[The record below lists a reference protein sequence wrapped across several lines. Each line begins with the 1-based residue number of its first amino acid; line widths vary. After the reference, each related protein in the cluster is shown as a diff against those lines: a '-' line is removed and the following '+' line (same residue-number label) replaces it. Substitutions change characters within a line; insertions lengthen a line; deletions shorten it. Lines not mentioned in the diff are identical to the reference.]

1 MADKRLSFRFRFPW
15 RNSPR
20 SKEEPEPRPT
30 PKTQNPAQ
38 STTTV
43 APERPPFRPAGKTS
57 VKGSPSQAQGPQ
69 KTDLPPSRAASE
81 SPKTQS
87 PSRLSPSKN
96 SHPTTQQSSPP
107 SAASSQSQLLQ
118 EEAIS
123 QPQKPRRKIQIISE
137 TDSSAEDSTPR
148 ETTSHTRETSPKSI
162 KVYASSDKSDSDT
175 LIGDHK
181 QLSESEAES
190 KEHKEAEKVVQVPAV
205 EEKTDDP
212 GYTEPL
218 QERVTQL
225 PAAAKDSGN
234 QAKDPLGDALQADQ
248 RKEKQEKVTELH
260 AGATDP
266 GNHTKDP
273 LGVALQADQQHEKQE
288 RVAEL
293 HAAATDS
300 GHHTKDQLGVASQ
313 ADQQH
318 EKQERVAELHTA
330 ATDSGNHTKDQLG
343 AALQADQQQ
352 EKKENFDRKEMLAT
366 TSSDKKPIKTERS
379 SSRVYIRK
387 MVASTGERPPPNKEI
402 REDVSKVDKLAI
414 GQQMLDKPVGVVTL
428 TGKNRGAVML
438 FSSEPEKREE
448 PVHIRRG
455 YKLNPDDNEATTDG
469 EVSNEEEIFE
479 DQIFEG
485 DQQYIN
491 SNVQSINNSIVCSS
505 SVTERNPG
513 VAVFS
518 SNPPESIDSNKESD
532 SLQTHKAQVI
542 QTPADKLTHEST
554 VRRRCLGG
562 LFMESSDSEPD
573 NPAKPRRHGC
583 RYICRKES
591 KETEIG
597 IV

>member
-20 SKEEPEPRPT
+20 SKEEREPRPT

-43 APERPPFRPAGKTS
+43 APERPPFRSAGKTP

-81 SPKTQS
+81 SPKTQP

-107 SAASSQSQLLQ
+107 SATSSQSQLLQ
-118 EEAIS
+118 AEAIS

-148 ETTSHTRETSPKSI
+148 ETTSHTHETSPI
-162 KVYASSDKSDSDT
+162 KVFASSDKSDSDT
-175 LIGDHK
+175 LNGDHK

-190 KEHKEAEKVVQVPAV
+190 KEHKEAEKVVQVPAA
-205 EEKTDDP
+205 EEKTNDP

-234 QAKDPLGDALQADQ
+234 QAKDPLGDALLADQ

-260 AGATDP
+260 AGATDS

-293 HAAATDS
+293 HAAS
-300 GHHTKDQLGVASQ
+300 
-313 ADQQH
+313 
-318 EKQERVAELHTA
+318 
-330 ATDSGNHTKDQLG
+330 TDSGNHTKDPPG
-343 AALQADQQQ
+343 VALQADQQQ

-366 TSSDKKPIKTERS
+366 TSSDKKPIKTKRS
-379 SSRVYIRK
+379 SSRVSIRK

-402 REDVSKVDKLAI
+402 REDVSNVDKLAI

-438 FSSEPEKREE
+438 LSSEPEKREE
-448 PVHIRRG
+448 SVHIRRG

-505 SVTERNPG
+505 SVTEGNPG

-542 QTPADKLTHEST
+542 RTPADKLTHEST

-583 RYICRKES
+583 RYICGKES

>member
-1 MADKRLSFRFRFPW
+1 
-15 RNSPR
+15 
-20 SKEEPEPRPT
+20 
-30 PKTQNPAQ
+30 
-38 STTTV
+38 
-43 APERPPFRPAGKTS
+43 
-57 VKGSPSQAQGPQ
+57 
-69 KTDLPPSRAASE
+69 
-81 SPKTQS
+81 
-87 PSRLSPSKN
+87 
-96 SHPTTQQSSPP
+96 
-107 SAASSQSQLLQ
+107 
-118 EEAIS
+118 
-123 QPQKPRRKIQIISE
+123 
-137 TDSSAEDSTPR
+137 
-148 ETTSHTRETSPKSI
+148 
-162 KVYASSDKSDSDT
+162 
-175 LIGDHK
+175 
-181 QLSESEAES
+181 
-190 KEHKEAEKVVQVPAV
+190 
-205 EEKTDDP
+205 
-212 GYTEPL
+212 
-218 QERVTQL
+218 
-225 PAAAKDSGN
+225 
-234 QAKDPLGDALQADQ
+234 
-248 RKEKQEKVTELH
+248 
-260 AGATDP
+260 
-266 GNHTKDP
+266 
-273 LGVALQADQQHEKQE
+273 
-288 RVAEL
+288 
-293 HAAATDS
+293 
-300 GHHTKDQLGVASQ
+300 
-313 ADQQH
+313 
-318 EKQERVAELHTA
+318 
-330 ATDSGNHTKDQLG
+330 
-343 AALQADQQQ
+343 
-352 EKKENFDRKEMLAT
+352 MLAT

-402 REDVSKVDKLAI
+402 REVDNLAI

-438 FSSEPEKREE
+438 LSSEPEKREE
-448 PVHIRRG
+448 PVHICHG

-485 DQQYIN
+485 YQQYIN

-597 IV
+597 VV